1 MRVGRLIPVAR
12 TVAVGEATAALQ
24 VAPGTCPDLAEL
36 DCRARPVGPRSKAA
50 GRAALADLGG
60 ELDHLHR
67 ALWAQEVRA
76 RASEDPGDGRRV
88 LVVLQGVDT
97 AGKGGTVRHLTRLLD
112 PQGVRVTAFGKPT
125 AAERRHHFLWRVRR
139 GLPGAGQVGMFD
151 RSHYEDVLVPRVH
164 QLVAPQVWDARHDE
178 VNDFEAELVASG
190 TTVLKVLLALSP
202 AEQKARLLARLD
214 DPDAQWKYSPDDL
227 AARARWS
234 SYRDAYTDVVTRCGT
249 AAAPWHVVPADR
261 KWYRTWAVAALLR
274 DALAALDPRFPAP
287 TYDVAAAREALTD
300 ADPLA

>member
-1 MRVGRLIPVAR
+1 MAPAVG
-12 TVAVGEATAALQ
+12 VGEATAALQ
-24 VAPGTCPDLAEL
+24 VEPGTCPDLASF
-36 DCRARPVGPRSKAA
+36 DCRATPVGPRRKSA
-50 GRAALADLGG
+50 GAAALDGLAG

-67 ALWAQEVRA
+67 ALWAQEGRA
-76 RASEDPGDGRRV
+76 RASADPGDGRRV

-97 AGKGGTVRHLTRLLD
+97 AGKGGAVRHLSRLLD
-112 PQGVRVTAFGKPT
+112 PQGVRVAAFGRPT
-125 AAERRHHFLWRVRR
+125 AAELEHHYLWRVRR
-139 GLPGAGQVGMFD
+139 GLPGPGQVGVFD
-151 RSHYEDVLVPRVH
+151 RSHYEDVLVPRVE
-164 QLVAPQVWDARHDE
+164 QLVAPAVWDARHDE

-202 AEQKARLLARLD
+202 EEQKARLLARLD
-214 DPDAQWKYSPDDL
+214 DPEAQWKYSPDDL

-249 AAAPWHVVPADR
+249 VAAPWHVVPADR

-274 DALAALDPRFPAP
+274 DALAHLEPRFPAP
-287 TYDVAAAREALTD
+287 TYDVAAARAALTT